1 MLKKRF
7 LSAVVS
13 ALFLFIALTPA
24 ALAAREASATPESMV
39 SIQYVYINQASTSLT
54 ISASGTATVYGYVQ
68 RTPAG
73 KNIFLMSTLQRFS
86 NGSWSNVRSWSRSS
100 TSSSATIL
108 ETHQVTRGTYRV
120 ETYYYVSGDGGHESG
135 AIYSKTVI
143 Y

>member
-7 LSAVVS
+7 ISVALS

-73 KNIFLMSTLQRFS
+73 KNIFSHLLCSVFLTDHGQ
-86 NGSWSNVRSWSRSS
+86 
-100 TSSSATIL
+100 T
-108 ETHQVTRGTYRV
+108 
-120 ETYYYVSGDGGHESG
+120 
-135 AIYSKTVI
+135 
-143 Y
+143 